1 MSQVTKD
8 PSETDAAAQSIDQI
22 DAALLVVA
30 RSMNQPRLHEYL
42 LQSAGVRLDRA
53 GAALLHKLYL
63 HGNPLRVTTLAD
75 LLGIDAPNVTRKI
88 QQLEHDGLVL
98 RHSDPDDRRA
108 TRIELSPA
116 GRRTLRRVLDARR
129 AWIGQLLQDWG
140 EADLETFASLLGS
153 FSTTLE
159 GDPAATLT
167 PSDLELTGTPRAKR
181 K

>member
-88 QQLEHDGLVL
+88 QQLEREQLVS
-98 RHSDPDDRRA
+98 RRPDPDDRRA
-108 TRIELSPA
+108 TRIMVTEA
-116 GRRTLRRVLDARR
+116 GRHALERLLEARR
-129 AWIGQLLQDWG
+129 EWYDRLLDGWD
-140 EADLETFASLLGS
+140 EAELAAFASLLGK
-153 FSTTLE
+153 FSSAL
-159 GDPAATLT
+159 AH
-167 PSDLELTGTPRAKR
+167 DLEEARVD
-181 K
+181 

>member
-1 MSQVTKD
+1 MT
-8 PSETDAAAQSIDQI
+8 
-22 DAALLVVA
+22 
-30 RSMNQPRLHEYL
+30 QPRLHEYL
-42 LQSAGVRLDRA
+42 LQSAGVRIDRA

-63 HGNPLRVTTLAD
+63 HDNPLRVTTLAD

-108 TRIELSPA
+108 TRIALSAA

-129 AWIGQLLQDWG
+129 AWIGQLLPDW
-140 EADLETFASLLGS
+140 EEEDLETFASLLGR
-153 FSTTLE
+153 FSITLE
-159 GDPAATLT
+159 GDPAATPT
-167 PSDLELTGTPRAKR
+167 PSDLELAPARRARR